1 MRALRTATLVIAL
14 AGTGAAHAD
23 APKEKP
29 ISPAQAEQLLAFFG
43 ELVDVSVKN
52 ATDCPALAAAV
63 DGLVTRQIDTVNL
76 MWRLKQDRQVV
87 PPDVQS
93 KLNRRAAEMVGA
105 LRKCWND
112 GAVKAAF
119 ARMKPPPKEPEKK

>member
-1 MRALRTATLVIAL
+1 MRALRIATLVIAL

-23 APKEKP
+23 APKGKP
-29 ISPAQAEQLLAFFG
+29 LSPAHAEQLLAFFD

-52 ATDCPALAAAV
+52 AADCPALAAAV
-63 DGLVTRQIDTVNL
+63 DGLVTRQINTVNM
-76 MWRLKQDRQVV
+76 MWSMKKTRQIV

-93 KLNRRAAEMVGA
+93 KLDRRAAEMVGA

-112 GAVKAAF
+112 AAVKTAF
-119 ARMKPPPKEPEKK
+119 ARMKLPKEPEKK